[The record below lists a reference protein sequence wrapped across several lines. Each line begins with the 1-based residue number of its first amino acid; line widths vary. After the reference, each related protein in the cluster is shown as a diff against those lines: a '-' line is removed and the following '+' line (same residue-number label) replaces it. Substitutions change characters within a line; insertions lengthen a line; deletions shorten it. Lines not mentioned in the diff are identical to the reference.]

1 MGNDVLYDTECLI
14 YPWAYVPLLKEE
26 EVQSA
31 LTRKHEGETE
41 VAVKLHDELKKVFEP
56 ITKTA
61 LRELYEFSF
70 KI

>member
-1 MGNDVLYDTECLI
+1 MLNLSMG
-14 YPWAYVPLLKEE
+14 YVPLLKEE